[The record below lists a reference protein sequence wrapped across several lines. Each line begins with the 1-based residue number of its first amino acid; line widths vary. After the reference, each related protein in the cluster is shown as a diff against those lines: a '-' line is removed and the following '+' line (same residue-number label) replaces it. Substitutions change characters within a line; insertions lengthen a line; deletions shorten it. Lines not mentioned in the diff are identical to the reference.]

1 MNNIKAFI
9 VLAAVNTDSTTSAET
24 YNSTAI
30 LMHNRSTLISWVFPS
45 GLYRKIQT
53 INFTITIVSM
63 SSISCSAEYFGFSLN
78 GNPTEMA
85 VDTAYG
91 VTLSILGV
99 IYK

>member
-9 VLAAVNTDSTTSAET
+9 VLAAVNTASTSPNKT

-30 LMHNRSTLISWVFPS
+30 LMQNKSTLITWVFPS

-53 INFTITIVSM
+53 INFTITIASM
-63 SSISCSAEYFGFSLN
+63 NSISGSAEYFGFSLN
-78 GNPTEMA
+78 GSPTEMA
-85 VDTAYG
+85 VDTAYN
-91 VTLSILGV
+91 VTLSILGA